1 MNHPISNENGSFMEQ
16 VYHVKLG
23 DSRRLALPA
32 ELCRSLGLQSGE
44 ELLLT
49 RTDTGVAVTPLRLQ
63 AEQMRQ
69 ELKDMLGEGGTPL
82 ADDLKKLRQAD
93 AAREAPH
100 R

>member
-1 MNHPISNENGSFMEQ
+1 MEQ

-23 DSRRLALPA
+23 DSRRIALPA
-32 ELCRSLGLQSGE
+32 DLCRSLGLQPGE
-44 ELLLT
+44 DLLLT
-49 RTDTGVAVTPLRLQ
+49 GTDTGVAVTPLRLQ
-63 AEQMRQ
+63 AERMRQ

-93 AAREAPH
+93 AAHEAPH

>member
-1 MNHPISNENGSFMEQ
+1 MDH
-16 VYHVKLG
+16 VYHAKLG

-32 ELCRSLGLQSGE
+32 ELCRELDLKPGD

-49 RTDTGVAVTPLRLQ
+49 QEGDRLAVTSLRRQ

-69 ELKDMLGEGGTPL
+69 ELRGMLGDSQPL
-82 ADDLKKLRQAD
+82 AKDLKALRQAE
-93 AAREAPH
+93 AVREDPP

>member
-1 MNHPISNENGSFMEQ
+1 MEQ

-32 ELCRSLGLQSGE
+32 DLCRQLDLKPGD

-49 RTDTGVAVTPLRLQ
+49 PEGGRLAVTSLRHQ

-69 ELKDMLGEGGTPL
+69 ELRSLLGDGSPL
-82 ADDLKKLRQAD
+82 TEDLKALRLAE
-93 AAREAPH
+93 AAREVPA